1 MIKWVSDMA
10 RYSPL
15 RFRVFD
21 TCRLRYRYQY
31 VDKARAYLRP
41 GDTAGSL
48 VHRVL
53 CDFFSKVPR
62 EERTEERLCQLFEDG
77 WEALSP
83 AYKRVP
89 GVDELHSAG
98 IAQLRNFARK
108 FDVKAG
114 PYAVEAYLQANVS
127 PGVTLFGRMDRIDEE
142 ADGTLHIIDYKTGT
156 QPDEIDT
163 KQLVL
168 YAIMVEQE
176 LTRVVSRA
184 SFWYLDDGQVWT
196 MDLTEESKRKAFEEM
211 LAAARE
217 MEDIAEYPATIGPHC
232 GHCPYL
238 KGCEFRGEIAARRE
252 TEGW

>member
-1 MIKWVSDMA
+1 MA

-53 CDFFSKVPR
+53 CDFFSKVAR
-62 EERTEERLCQLFEDG
+62 EERTEERLCRLFEEG
-77 WEALSP
+77 WAALSP

-89 GVDELHSAG
+89 GVEAFHSAG
-98 IAQLRNFARK
+98 VAQLRNFARK
-108 FDVKAG
+108 FDVKAE
-114 PYAVEAYLQANVS
+114 PYAVEAYLQVS
-127 PGVTLFGRMDRIDEE
+127 VAPGVTLFGRMDRIDEE
-142 ADGTLHIIDYKTGT
+142 TDGTLHIIDYKTGT
-156 QPDEIDT
+156 QPDEIDAN
-163 KQLVL
+163 QLVL
-168 YAIMVEQE
+168 YAIMVERE
-176 LTRVVSRA
+176 LTKAVSRA

-196 MDLTEESKRKAFEEM
+196 TVLTEEGKRKALDEM
-211 LAAARE
+211 LAAVRE
-217 MEDIAEYPATIGPHC
+217 MENITEYPAKIGPHC
-232 GHCPYL
+232 GHCPYV

-252 TEGW
+252 AEGW

>member
-1 MIKWVSDMA
+1 MA

-21 TCRLRYRYQY
+21 TCRLRYWYQY

-53 CDFFSKVPR
+53 CDFFSKLPR
-62 EERTEERLCQLFEDG
+62 HERTEDRLLQIFEDG
-77 WEALSP
+77 WEALAPS
-83 AYKRVP
+83 YKRVP
-89 GVDELHSAG
+89 DVEEFHKAGVT
-98 IAQLRNFARK
+98 QLQNFARG
-108 FDVKAG
+108 FDLKAE
-114 PYAVEAYLQANVS
+114 PYAVEAYLQVDVA
-127 PGVTLFGRMDRIDEE
+127 PGITLFGRMDRIDEE
-142 ADGTLHIIDYKTGT
+142 PDGTLHIIDYKTGT

-163 KQLVL
+163 KQLML

-176 LTRVVSRA
+176 LTRTVSKA

-196 MDLTEESKRKAFEEM
+196 TDLESEDKRRAFEEM

-217 MEDIAEYPATIGPHC
+217 MENISDFPPTIAPHC
-232 GHCPYL
+232 AHCPYL
-238 KGCEFRGEIAARRE
+238 KGCEVRGEIAARRE
-252 TEGW
+252 AEGW